1 MSGSVGRPRRR
12 APAPAAP
19 RMGAPSAPDETLV
32 RASGT
37 GGPRLRGP
45 GVLQVALATDVGRVR
60 HHNEDYAL
68 AERVPGPGG
77 TWSLWLVADGVGGG
91 PQGERASLLAVETVV
106 DHLATGQWVDPAAAL
121 TEGFALANDRVHTLA
136 SLQDAEAPSTMATTL
151 VAALV
156 DEASATAY
164 VANVGDSRAY
174 LYAAGQLTR
183 VTQDHS
189 LISERLASGELTDAE
204 ARLAA
209 GHNVLTR
216 GIGRDVTVAVD
227 VFGPRVLRRGERLL
241 LCSDG
246 LHGMV
251 DDGEIARLV
260 GGASLQ
266 EVPGVLVAAAND
278 AGGRDNVTALIG
290 GLPAAAPA
298 ADGGRFAIPA
308 WGSLTAA
315 LAGGL
320 LLLVV
325 ALAVARA
332 FTGSGAASPAPTRGG
347 ALALPGPT
355 SPLAVP
361 SASVAPASVAAQAT
375 PTAATTIPAPA
386 ASAQVS
392 SPPPPPRAPA
402 SPAAFSATLQGD
414 HEILLRWA
422 PGHVDATHSAVT
434 GYRIVRF
441 GSRPEWQ
448 GLSGIHAL
456 ETPPRTMGSPTP
468 VGPGATSYRA
478 VSLTAGTTYCY
489 AVYAENAAGPSS
501 HTPIECVGI
510 PPAVQ
515 AWDLSIGTVA
525 RPSMAVPVDRT
536 VEVEAHAEL
545 RLALTAA
552 SEYPLTKWTISRVD
566 AGGRATVVKSCS
578 ITPGASTQTCRYQA
592 TFASSTTVT
601 FKVDGYTRE
610 RDWAD
615 PSLKHVQVTITW
627 TLP

>member
-1 MSGSVGRPRRR
+1 MTGSAGRPRRR
-12 APAPAAP
+12 TGAPAA
-19 RMGAPSAPDETLV
+19 RRVGAASVPDETLV
-32 RASGT
+32 QGSGP

-45 GVLQVALATDVGRVR
+45 GGLQVALATDVGRVR
-60 HHNEDYAL
+60 HHNEDYGL

-106 DHLATGQWVDPAAAL
+106 DYLATGQWVDPAAAL

-136 SLQDAEAPSTMATTL
+136 SLQDAEALSTMATTL

-174 LYAAGQLTR
+174 LSASGQLTR
-183 VTQDHS
+183 ITQDHS
-189 LISERLASGELTDAE
+189 LIAERLASGELTDAE

-216 GIGRDVTVAVD
+216 GIGSDATVVVD
-227 VFGPRVLRRGERLL
+227 VFGPRVLQPGERLL

-246 LHGMV
+246 LHGMI

-266 EVPGVLVAAAND
+266 EVPGLLVAAAND

-290 GLPAAAPA
+290 GLPSAAPVA
-298 ADGGRFAIPA
+298 GGRRFAIPA
-308 WGSLTAA
+308 WGGLTAA

-320 LLLVV
+320 LFLVV
-325 ALAVARA
+325 ALAVVRV

-355 SPLAVP
+355 SPLNLP
-361 SASVAPASVAAQAT
+361 SASVGSASPAARAT
-375 PTAATTIPAPA
+375 PVATPVPTPA

-392 SPPPPPRAPA
+392 SPPPPLRAPA
-402 SPAAFSATLQGD
+402 SPVHFSATPHGSD
-414 HEILLRWA
+414 EILLGWA
-422 PGHVDATHSAVT
+422 PGPVDTAHSAPA
-434 GYRIVRF
+434 GYRIVEYR
-441 GSRPEWQ
+441 SLPEWQ
-448 GLSGIHAL
+448 GLGGNQAL
-456 ETPPRTMGSPTP
+456 ATPRRTIGTLSVKPDVTNHTMAGL
-468 VGPGATSYRA
+468 A
-478 VSLTAGTTYCY
+478 AGTTHCY
-489 AVYAENAAGPSS
+489 AVYALNAAGSS
-501 HTPIECVGI
+501 RTAIDCAGL

-515 AWDLSIGTVA
+515 AWDLGIGTVA
-525 RPSMAVPVDRT
+525 RASMAVPVGRT
-536 VEVEAHAEL
+536 VEIEAHAQL
-545 RLALTAA
+545 RPALTAA

-566 AGGRATVVKSCS
+566 AAGQATVVKTCS
-578 ITPGASTQTCRYQA
+578 TTSSSTQTCRYQP
-592 TFASSTTVT
+592 TDRSPTTVT
-601 FKVDGYTRE
+601 FRVDAYTHL

-615 PSLKHVQVTITW
+615 LTDQRQQVTITW
-627 TLP
+627 APP